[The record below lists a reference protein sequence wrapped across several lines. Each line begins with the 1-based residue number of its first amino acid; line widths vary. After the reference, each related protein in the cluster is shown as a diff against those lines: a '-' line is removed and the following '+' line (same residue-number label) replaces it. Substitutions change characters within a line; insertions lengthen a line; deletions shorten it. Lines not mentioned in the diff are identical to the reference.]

1 VSLRVVVADDQALVR
16 AGFCGIVA
24 ATPGLA
30 VVGEAGTGTEAVA
43 VTRRARP
50 DVVLMDVRMPDLDG
64 IEATRQI
71 TGSPGLPTRVLILT
85 TFDLDEY
92 VYAALHAG
100 ASGFL
105 LKSTE
110 PAELVN
116 AIRVVAAGDALL
128 APSVTRRLVE
138 EFTRRPLPGAPP
150 RPPGPEPSP
159 AFPSPFIAARAPAA
173 SLDAITGREREVLA
187 LIATGLSNSEIAA
200 RLSISE
206 ATAKTHVGHLL
217 TKLSARD
224 RVHLVILAF
233 QAGLVSAGPGG
244 RPTGTPAGR

>member
-50 DVVLMDVRMPDLDG
+50 DVVLMDVRMPELDG

-71 TGSPGLPTRVLILT
+71 TGSPGLTTRVLILT

-110 PAELVN
+110 PAGLVN

-138 EFTRRPLPGAPP
+138 EFTRRPVPAVAA
-150 RPPGPEPSP
+150 RPPDPEPP
-159 AFPSPFIAARAPAA
+159 AAGRAPAV

-187 LIATGLSNSEIAA
+187 LIATGLSNTEIAG

-217 TKLSARD
+217 TKLGARD

-233 QAGLVSAGPGG
+233 QAGLVSAGPC
-244 RPTGTPAGR
+244 